1 MADDRDTARPG
12 SPRPAAPGPPLW
24 ARALAAVTRSARRR
38 RTAGGA
44 AVCASACEARARSIG
59 RGGPAAATGRLRRG
73 DASPGGTD
81 PRERAQ
87 EAVESRTTGPDDL
100 ASLLDMLDLR
110 RRGD

>member
-1 MADDRDTARPG
+1 MGAGPG
-12 SPRPAAPGPPLW
+12 RRHPQRAAPPDGG
-24 ARALAAVTRSARRR
+24 RSRRLR
-38 RTAGGA
+38 ER
-44 AVCASACEARARSIG
+44 ACEARARSIG